1 MQQSMGLQRVRHDSV
16 IQHHQQQSIEIGEYL
31 REWHDLK
38 AKGKESTEKLKI
50 ITEEHEIIRVM
61 TNGIQGALV
70 DLIVSEGNGNT
81 SSTILL

>member
-1 MQQSMGLQRVRHDSV
+1 MGLQRVGHDSV
-16 IQHHQQQSIEIGEYL
+16 TQQQQQQSREIGEYL

-50 ITEEHEIIRVM
+50 ITEEQEIIRVM
-61 TNGIQGALV
+61 TNGVQGALV

-81 SSTILL
+81 TSAILL

>member
-1 MQQSMGLQRVRHDSV
+1 MGLQRVRHDSV
-16 IQHHQQQSIEIGEYL
+16 IQQQQQQSREIGEYL

-50 ITEEHEIIRVM
+50 IIEEHEIIRVM